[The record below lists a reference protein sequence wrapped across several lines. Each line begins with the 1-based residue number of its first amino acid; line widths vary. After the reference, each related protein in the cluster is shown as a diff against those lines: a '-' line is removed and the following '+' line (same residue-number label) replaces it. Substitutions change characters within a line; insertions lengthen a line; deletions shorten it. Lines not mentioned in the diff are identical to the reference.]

1 MRVLVLTNMY
11 PSAAK
16 PVYGRFVRDQVE
28 DLRALGV
35 DVKVLAI
42 AGDRSRLNYARAVS
56 ELRTTLRT
64 RPRDLVHAHYG
75 LAGAVA
81 LTQNQVPVVTTFHG
95 SDTYIWWHRAVSWVV
110 ARRGMAI
117 FVSRDRAR
125 ALGLP
130 HGTVIP
136 CGVDTTRFAPIPSAA
151 ARRSLGWD
159 ESSPVIL
166 FPGNRN
172 VALKRFDLFDHATS
186 LARQT
191 LPALRTVCLGDFD
204 RDTIPLVMNAVDAT
218 LMTSES
224 EGSPIA
230 VRESLACQTPVVSV
244 PVGDVPEVLEGL
256 PGCAIAAREP
266 SDLAQ
271 KLVDAVGAGKHPALR
286 ERAELTARTR
296 VASRLVTLYE
306 DVLGGPPPGATD
318 QN

>member
-16 PVYGRFVRDQVE
+16 PVYGGFVRDQVE

-35 DVKVLAI
+35 DVNVLAI

-56 ELRTTLRT
+56 ELRATLRT
-64 RPRDLVHAHYG
+64 RPQDLVHAHYG

-130 HGTVIP
+130 NGTVIP
-136 CGVDTTRFAPIPSAA
+136 CGVDTTRFGPIPPAA

-159 ESSPVIL
+159 ESPVIL

-204 RDTIPLVMNAVDAT
+204 RDTIPLVMNGADAT
-218 LMTSES
+218 LMTSDS
-224 EGSPIA
+224 EGSPVA

-244 PVGDVPEVLEGL
+244 PVGDVPEVLDGL
-256 PGCAIAAREP
+256 PGCAIASREA

-271 KLVDAVGAGKHPALR
+271 KLIEAVHTGKHPALR
-286 ERAELTARTR
+286 ERAELTARSR
-296 VASRLVTLYE
+296 IASRLVTLYE
-306 DVLGGPPPGATD
+306 DVLGRATPRTRD
-318 QN
+318 GD